1 MKHPER
7 LGKYPITGV
16 LGEGAMG
23 VVYKAFDPHIKRPVA
38 IKTIRRQLIDDS
50 EYGQSV
56 AARFRNE
63 AQAAGRL
70 LHPGI
75 VAVYEYGE
83 DAEQAFIA
91 MEYVEGNSLSH
102 YLARKTRFPDQDVLS
117 IMTQLLTA
125 LDHAHEQGVWHRD
138 IKPANLIITRQG
150 KLKIADFGIAR
161 VDAVGL
167 TQVNSV
173 VGTPGYMSPEQYT
186 GQPLDHRVDIWAGGV
201 LLYQLLTGQLPFNG
215 TAETLMYKIVHEDP
229 AWPSEHAGSTR
240 PVHYDQIVATALA
253 KRPEARYATALLFR
267 DALVS
272 HTSEPVQ
279 PTLSEETVIM
289 EVVRPEPRGSG
300 SLSSASRGSSSG
312 AVTTAPPSGWDAATL
327 SHLETTL
334 AKYVGPVA
342 KVLVRR
348 AARDCVDIETLA
360 SRLAEHLATEQERAA
375 FVQHTTSG
383 SSVRAQ
389 RSTGG
394 TATVLSTHLRLD
406 AQVVEQAQR
415 ILASH
420 IGPIAKI
427 VTKKAAS
434 RATTRAEFYEM
445 LCAEVGSDADRAKVM
460 AELGGIK

>member
-7 LGKYPITGV
+7 LGKYPVTGV

-23 VVYKAFDPHIKRPVA
+23 VVYKAFDPHIKRQVA
-38 IKTIRRQLIDDS
+38 IKTIRRQLVDDS
-50 EYGQSV
+50 DHGQSV

-83 DAEQAFIA
+83 DADQAFIA

-102 YLARKTRFPDQDVLS
+102 YIARKTRFPEQDVLS
-117 IMTQLLTA
+117 IMNQLLTA

-150 KLKIADFGIAR
+150 RLKIADFGIAR
-161 VDAVGL
+161 VDAIGL

-186 GQPLDHRVDIWAGGV
+186 GQPVDHRVDIWASGV

-229 AWPSEHAGSTR
+229 VWPSEHAGSTR
-240 PVHYDQIVATALA
+240 PVCYDQIVATALA
-253 KRPEARYATALLFR
+253 KRPEARYANALLFR
-267 DALVS
+267 EALMS
-272 HTSEPVQ
+272 QTSEPVR

-289 EVVRPEPRGSG
+289 EVVRPEPRAAG
-300 SLSSASRGSSSG
+300 SLSGASRGSSG
-312 AVTTAPPSGWDAATL
+312 AVTTAPPTHWDAATL
-327 SHLETTL
+327 SHVETSL
-334 AKYVGPVA
+334 ARYLGPVA

-348 AARDCVDIETLA
+348 AARECVDIQTLA
-360 SRLAEHLATEQERAA
+360 TRLCEHLPGDKEREA
-375 FVQHTTSG
+375 FLLHTTTG
-383 SSVRAQ
+383 STAKMQ

-406 AQVVEQAQR
+406 AAVVDQAQG
-415 ILASH
+415 ILASR

-427 VTKKAAS
+427 VSKKAA
-434 RATTRAEFYEM
+434 AQAVTREEFYGL
-445 LCAEVGSDADRAKVM
+445 LCNELAGESERAKLM
-460 AELGGIK
+460 AELIRIP

>member
-23 VVYKAFDPHIKRPVA
+23 VVYKAFDPNIRRPVA
-38 IKTIRRQLIDDS
+38 IKTIRRQLVDDS
-50 EYGQSV
+50 EQGLSI

-83 DAEQAFIA
+83 EADQAFIA

-102 YLARKTRFPDQDVLS
+102 YIARKTRFPEQDVLS

-161 VDAVGL
+161 IDAIGL

-173 VGTPGYMSPEQYT
+173 IGTPGYMSPEQYT
-186 GQPLDHRVDIWAGGV
+186 GQPVDHRVDIWASGV

-229 AWPSEHAGSTR
+229 VWPSEHAGSTR
-240 PVHYDQIVATALA
+240 PACYDQIVATALA
-253 KRPEARYATALLFR
+253 KRPEARYANALLFR
-267 DALVS
+267 EALLS
-272 HTSEPVQ
+272 QTSEPVK
-279 PTLSEETVIM
+279 PALSEETVIM
-289 EVVRPEPRGSG
+289 EVVRPEPRSPG
-300 SLSSASRGSSSG
+300 SLSSSARGSSG
-312 AVTTAPPSGWDAATL
+312 AVTTAPPTHWDAATL
-327 SHLETTL
+327 SHVETTL
-334 AKYVGPVA
+334 AKYLGPVA

-348 AARDCVDIETLA
+348 AARECVDIETLA
-360 SRLAEHLATEQERAA
+360 TRLCEHLPGDKEREA
-375 FVQHTTSG
+375 FLQHTTSG
-383 SSVRAQ
+383 SAVRMH

-427 VTKKAAS
+427 VAKKAAAQ
-434 RATTRAEFYEM
+434 ATTREQFYGL
-445 LCAEVGSDADRAKVM
+445 LCAELGSDSDRAKVM
-460 AELGGIK
+460 AELTRIS

>member
-23 VVYKAFDPHIKRPVA
+23 VVYKAFDPHIKRQVA

-50 EYGQSV
+50 EHGQSV

-83 DAEQAFIA
+83 DQDQAFIA
-91 MEYVEGNSLSH
+91 MEFVEGNSLSH
-102 YLARKTRFPDQDVLS
+102 YLSRKTRFPDQDVLS
-117 IMTQLLTA
+117 IMTQLLAA

-150 KLKIADFGIAR
+150 RLKIADFGIAR
-161 VDAVGL
+161 VDAIGL

-186 GQPLDHRVDIWAGGV
+186 GQPLDHRVDVWAAGV

-215 TAETLMYKIVHEDP
+215 SAETLMYKIVHEEP
-229 AWPSEHAGSTR
+229 VWPSQHAGSTR
-240 PVHYDQIVATALA
+240 PVVYDQIVATALA
-253 KRPEARYATALLFR
+253 KRPEARYANALLFLE
-267 DALVS
+267 ALTS
-272 HTSEPVQ
+272 HADEPVK
-279 PTLSEETVIM
+279 PTVSEETVIM
-289 EVVRPEPRGSG
+289 EVMRPEPRGAG
-300 SLSSASRGSSSG
+300 SVSSAVRSGSSG
-312 AVTTAPPSGWDAATL
+312 AVTTAPPTHWDASTL
-327 SHLETTL
+327 SHLEATL

-348 AARDCVDIETLA
+348 AARDCFDIETLA
-360 SRLAEHLATEQERAA
+360 SRLAEHLPTEPERAA
-375 FVQHTTSG
+375 FMQHTTSG
-383 SSVRAQ
+383 VSVRAQ

-406 AQVVEQAQR
+406 AQVIEQAQR
-415 ILASH
+415 ILAGH

-427 VTKKAAS
+427 VTKKAAAK
-434 RATTRAEFYEM
+434 ATTRAEFYEL
-445 LCAEVGSDADRAKVM
+445 LCAELGSDADRTKAR
-460 AELGGIK
+460 AALAGIK